1 MTPRARAPYVF
12 DLLGQGARD
21 PSAFSLIVANLITIE
36 LALLERWDLA
46 SVMRIYWWQSV
57 IIGAFHFIRLTK
69 LRHFHMEGPDESGE
83 IIEPTPA
90 RKTRAAVAF
99 VLIYGWMHAVY
110 MVFIRQLP
118 AQPPARP
125 YLMAIA
131 VVAFGV
137 NHLFSFLRN
146 IEADARK
153 WRSLPGLVRLAHW
166 RVLPMHAMLILG
178 VAFQTSGL
186 GAPLFL
192 ALKTIADLV
201 MHDQEHFMR
210 ADPAPR
216 PTSSGGPG
224 RVGRTDQ

>member
-1 MTPRARAPYVF
+1 VAAMTPRARAPYVLA
-12 DLLGQGARD
+12 LLGQGARD
-21 PSAFSLIVANLITIE
+21 PSAFSLLVANLITIE

-57 IIGAFHFIRLTK
+57 IIGAFHFIRLMRLK
-69 LRHFHMEGPDESGE
+69 HFHMEGPDGSGE

-90 RKTRAAVAF
+90 RRTGAAVAF
-99 VLIYGWMHAVY
+99 VLVYGWMHFVY

-125 YLMAIA
+125 YLMAVA
-131 VVAFGV
+131 VIAFGV

-153 WRSLPGLVRLAHW
+153 WRSLPGLVRLVHW

-178 VAFQTSGL
+178 VLFQTPGL
-186 GAPLFL
+186 AAVFFL
-192 ALKTIADLV
+192 ALKTIADLI
-201 MHDQEHFMR
+201 MHDQEHYLR
-210 ADPAPR
+210 ADLAPLPPA
-216 PTSSGGPG
+216 
-224 RVGRTDQ
+224 